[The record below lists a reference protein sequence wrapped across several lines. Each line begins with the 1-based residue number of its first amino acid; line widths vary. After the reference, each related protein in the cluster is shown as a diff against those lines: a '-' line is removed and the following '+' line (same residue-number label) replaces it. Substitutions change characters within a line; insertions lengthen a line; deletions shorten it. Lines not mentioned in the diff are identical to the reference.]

1 MGTLRA
7 LVLGCSLKTSP
18 AASSSELLGV
28 QVLTALSEHDVDGE
42 FVGSSILTGQLGFS
56 ACPDSAGP

>member
-7 LVLGCSLKTSP
+7 LVLGCSLKASP

-28 QVLTALSEHDVDGE
+28 QVLAALSEHDVDGE
-42 FVGSSILTGQLGFS
+42 FVRVVDRGVKFGVSI
-56 ACPDSAGP
+56 D